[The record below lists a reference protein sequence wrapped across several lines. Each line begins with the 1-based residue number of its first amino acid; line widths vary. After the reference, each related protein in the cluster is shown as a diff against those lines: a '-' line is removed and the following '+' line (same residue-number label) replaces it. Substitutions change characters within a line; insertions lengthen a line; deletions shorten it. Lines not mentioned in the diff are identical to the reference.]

1 MPPTIAPPGPRARP
15 TAAARGRLRRTAA
28 LLATVAA
35 AGAVLAGCTPTIG
48 VKVAP
53 HAAEPVCAEVVLA
66 LPKDLGGLPQL
77 RTSAQATAA
86 WGRPGAA
93 VTLRCGVPELGPTPD
108 ECTTVTSPDGTSVDW
123 VLAEEP
129 ASGTGDADADWTF
142 TTYGRTPAVEVH
154 VPGVV
159 REERSINF
167 LDELG
172 PAVARTERVRGCL

>member
-1 MPPTIAPPGPRARP
+1 MPPTTAPRGHRARAA
-15 TAAARGRLRRTAA
+15 AAARGRHRRTAA
-28 LLATVAA
+28 LLAGVVA
-35 AGAVLAGCTPTIG
+35 AVLAGCTPTIG
-48 VKVAP
+48 VEVAP

-123 VLAEEP
+123 VLAEDP
-129 ASGTGDADADWTF
+129 DSGTGGADADWTF
-142 TTYGRTPAVEVH
+142 TTYGRSPAVEVH